1 MTGFGTLFLLVGSFA
16 VWRRRSATA
25 PAEPLAASHEPS
37 LADKGGAPTSPSGSA
52 PGLSGLSGLLPEDRD
67 RLIAEGASAD
77 EVGWIDAWLR
87 GRPGRTL
94 DDLTQQEDRL
104 VSVLGSYRHLREE
117 ITHSKTPGSELAER
131 LNEARKTAIATL
143 AQIDRDVL
151 AHGFTDISAGGKM
164 DLTYKNV
171 LLGVISEALQRG
183 SGGTH

>member
-1 MTGFGTLFLLVGSFA
+1 MTGFGTLFLLVGPFA

-37 LADKGGAPTSPSGSA
+37 LADSGGTLTSPSGSA
-52 PGLSGLSGLLPEDRD
+52 PGLSGLSPEDRE
-67 RLIAEGASAD
+67 RLSAEGVSAD

-164 DLTYKNV
+164 DLTYKNI
-171 LLGVISEALQRG
+171 LLGLISEALQRG

>member
-1 MTGFGTLFLLVGSFA
+1 MTGFGTLFLLVGPFA

-25 PAEPLAASHEPS
+25 PAEPVAGAREPS
-37 LADKGGAPTSPSGSA
+37 LPDKGGAPTSPSRSA
-52 PGLSGLSGLLPEDRD
+52 HGLSGLSPEDRE
-67 RLIAEGASAD
+67 RLSAEGALAD

-104 VSVLGSYRHLREE
+104 VSALRSYRHLGEE
-117 ITHSKTPGSELAER
+117 ITQSKTPGSEPAER

-151 AHGFTDISAGGKM
+151 AHGFTEISAGEKM
-164 DLTYKNV
+164 NLNYKNV
-171 LLGVISEALQRG
+171 LLGLISEALQRG